1 MIGVKDGE
9 RQQKQQETH
18 ELGLTNLT
26 KAFYTQQRS
35 GIIPV
40 VVRVRKVVVQ
50 DECLLPVEDLSPD
63 HRNQDRNHP
72 GDHCAGLGFQ

>member
-1 MIGVKDGE
+1 MKSVKDGE

-35 GIIPV
+35 GIILV
-40 VVRVRKVVVQ
+40 AARAREVVVQ
-50 DECLLPVEDLSPD
+50 DECFLPVEGLSPD
-63 HRNQDRNHP
+63 HQDQDRNHP